1 MLALI
6 MLGNTFITCALPDSI
21 NDRKPTLREFAHAE
35 HERLEKSSIEL
46 VELKV
51 MERQEEEEKVPVAA
65 ANDNSAVPCPSE
77 RLVIPPS
84 EAQKPE

>member
-1 MLALI
+1 MLA
-6 MLGNTFITCALPDSI
+6 NTFVTCALPDSI

-51 MERQEEEEKVPVAA
+51 MEKQGDEMEKKVPPAA
-65 ANDNSAVPCPSE
+65 ANDNSVVPCPSE

-84 EAQKPE
+84 DTHTTE